1 MAILDLLRRTKKR
14 VDDAIPD
21 FNVRQKAGNVLR
33 QANQIR
39 QNLPI
44 AREGRRLTDMLSAQR
59 ERQAEQARLRREREA
74 QARERRMEESRRRM
88 EQMKARE
95 QERNQKR
102 QENQRKLRE
111 RASAVGKFAAD
122 IPKGLISGGLTTGA
136 ILADTGVKA
145 LQKGEDIVTAPLGKK
160 YKEKLQKTR
169 KRQSEAEDRI
179 LSRVQTLEEK
189 KGEGFKNYLK
199 GAYNQAVPTLKDVK
213 TATPLQRGAALADAA
228 LTIGTGGTFA
238 GLKQAGKQGA
248 KQIAK
253 QYAKTA
259 ALGAASGAAGTATQK
274 DATAKDIAT
283 GAVGGAVF
291 GTALKGAGD
300 VAPVI
305 ARKAGSTLSKAKE
318 GIASALQEPK
328 FKPGFASTKGKK
340 GLEPAQPK
348 VEIVKDPT
356 KRQQIINSVLEGD
369 LTLRAKRFNNRKLSP
384 EELSVVQR
392 SVDSGLKKLGIKS
405 VKEIRD
411 IEGFTPATKVKEPK
425 ASSASSLIK
434 ETQERLQTKAKQD
447 INPQVKRLQDLG
459 ATEKEANDLIK
470 SVGFDKAQNALA
482 SIKDAPDVRNR
493 GGLAYNIATGKTK
506 PREISKPLTE
516 FGDFTPEGKLKSDI
530 KVPAPEAKPTI
541 KLAIKKSPKE
551 LAEEAINKQDTQKV
565 VSEKVFGKEPE
576 IPSTPQQKTQ
586 FEINQAKRDAAIPQ
600 IKAVSKSEADR
611 LKQERVK
618 PEISI
623 KRPQKETDTII
634 RESVFAKQ
642 PTVKLQTETPTT
654 TRNPRQLAEEAVQR
668 ATKEPISP
676 ETPPM
681 ARVSTKED
689 ISVGKTP
696 EIKTRRQQIKETA
709 IKADDA
715 QTQKFVLDERRK
727 DYKALEAQYQ
737 KIKNDKSAT
746 FEDLYKE
753 HDSGVYTPGT
763 EKIHKTL
770 KDFLD
775 DNLEIVKERFGTIT
789 PKRKDYGIHRTTQEN
804 ALRNI
809 IEGVK
814 QGVGDVL
821 YTAGFSKKR
830 TGALK
835 DYTYSI
841 EGALS
846 HLAQAMGPVG
856 QEQKAFLKT
865 ANAIKNQLNEYNQ
878 ALVNKTTKSDRKV
891 DVFSIIKDNFPSKS
905 SETTKYAKLKSDWTD
920 YLRSIF
926 NTSFRQKDDT
936 FTIRQDFIKPFTNA
950 ERDYSNKLF
959 DLTKLSTKEL
969 KNTAEGL
976 GIRLSEKPNRVEMMS
991 RLSMYYKKEYF
1002 GPATETFIRN
1012 VAKADA
1018 TNNPNLITLINDI
1031 GEQYINKELREVN
1044 VLEQA
1049 LGTIRQQFSLGMIGA
1064 NIGNAFQNTLET
1076 TKSFAAA
1083 GLKNTIGGLKD
1094 YFSGK
1099 GRELKRK
1106 YYGARSITQQFYE
1119 KEGLSGAY
1127 SNIVNTISPA
1137 LYSLQQISEDFKDT
1151 VLLGALERKATKKGL
1166 TGDRLQDYVENNFQ
1180 ELAIKMGGAE
1190 DIKLF
1195 TPGQGGQ
1202 VLKTIGQFMQYRIKD
1217 TVKFADSVHDA
1228 LARKGFKNKVFNED
1242 MAFAFN
1248 YTVNSLA
1255 TGFILQQGWA
1265 LGQRAFGPGTGFV
1278 PFDLAKDI
1286 TEGRV
1291 VGPIGSVAKEAYNL
1305 AMAFQM
1311 EEGSKRDEKINEA
1324 QQKLNNLA
1332 IGFIVPA
1339 YGQIRKGYDY
1349 YKAREKGYF
1358 ETTGKDKNVA
1368 NLVTEDNWGAIRA
1381 YLLGGSYDPERQQ
1394 YFKDVQ
1400 REKSPNL
1407 GKQESAV
1414 FKEIK
1419 ERSGIEKA
1427 KEFFA
1432 GIMNKREANKA
1443 LEDLEKGKG
1452 IDKPAGMSDEEW
1464 IKTQATNEVL
1474 LANNMVPNDVL
1485 VQYYGRNIEFGKS
1498 GAERT
1503 KNESKVFNL
1512 ITTLNNDD
1520 KFKKLSDEQKDNIEM
1535 ALMEKAGISKD
1546 TSEYYNKAKNSVTVK
1561 YQMAKEEI
1569 EDNLSRNPNFD
1580 VFNYLLEGRRKINT
1594 KQFASQGVLKMLEQD
1609 GFITSDEYKVLDK
1622 KNFLYLDGEFKDR
1635 SVAVKLKGSGK
1646 GGKGGKASKIKLAPV
1661 PKAKDTIEL
1670 ARLRRQKLPTIRLA
1684 PLKAKAPVLKLAKS
1698 TKSQPKKL
1706 TVRKIRVK

>member
-111 RASAVGKFAAD
+111 KASAVGKFAAD
-122 IPKGLISGGLTTGA
+122 IPKGIISGGLTTGA
-136 ILADTGVKA
+136 IVADTGVKA

-160 YKEKLQKTR
+160 YKERLQKTR
-169 KRQSEAEDRI
+169 KRQSETEDRI
-179 LSRVQTLEEK
+179 LSRVQPLEEK

-199 GAYNQAVPTLKDVK
+199 GAYNQAVPTLRDVK
-213 TATPLQRGAALADAA
+213 TATPLQRGAALVDTA
-228 LTIGTGGTFA
+228 LNIKTGGTFA
-238 GLKQAGKQGA
+238 GLKQAGKQGV

-253 QYAKTA
+253 QYGKTA

-300 VAPVI
+300 VAPVVV
-305 ARKAGSTLSKAKE
+305 RKAGSTLSKARK

-392 SVDSGLKKLGIKS
+392 SVDSGLEKLGIKS

-411 IEGFTPATKVKEPK
+411 IEGFTPAPEVKEPK

-434 ETQERLQTKAKQD
+434 EAQERLQTKATED
-447 INPQVKRLQDLG
+447 INPQIKRLQDLG
-459 ATEKEANDLIK
+459 ATEKEASDLIK

-530 KVPAPEAKPTI
+530 KIPQPDVI
-541 KLAIKKSPKE
+541 K
-551 LAEEAINKQDTQKV
+551 
-565 VSEKVFGKEPE
+565 EKVFGKEPE
-576 IPSTPQQKTQ
+576 IPSTLQQRTQ
-586 FEINQAKRDAAIPQ
+586 FEINQAKRDAAIPKVQALPKGFREVLKDEILPNGYTTKLDIKTGKQ
-600 IKAVSKSEADR
+600 ITNAPSGN
-611 LKQERVK
+611 VK

-634 RESVFAKQ
+634 RKSVFAKQ

-654 TRNPRQLAEEAVQR
+654 PRNPRQLAEEAVQR

-676 ETPPM
+676 EIPPV

-689 ISVGKTP
+689 ISVGKAP

-709 IKADDA
+709 IKADDDA
-715 QTQKFVLDERRK
+715 TQKFVIEERRK

-737 KIKNDKSAT
+737 KIKNDKFAT

-753 HDSGVYTPGT
+753 HESGVYTPGT
-763 EKIHKTL
+763 EKIHKIL

-775 DNLEIVKERFGTIT
+775 DDLEITKERFGTIT
-789 PKRKDYGIHRTTQEN
+789 PIRENYIHHTTKES

-809 IEGVK
+809 TEGVK

-821 YTAGFSKKR
+821 YTAGFAKRR

-835 DYTYSI
+835 DYTYGM
-841 EGALS
+841 EGALA
-846 HLAQAMGPVG
+846 HLAKAMGPVG
-856 QEQKAFLKT
+856 AEQKAFLRT

-891 DVFSIIKDNFPSKS
+891 DVFSIIKNNFPSKS
-905 SETTKYAKLKSDWTD
+905 SETTKYAKLKSDWSE
-920 YLRSIF
+920 YIRSIF

-959 DLTKLSTKEL
+959 DLTKLSTKKL

-976 GIRLSEKPNRVEMMS
+976 GIRLSEKPNRVEIMS

-1012 VAKADA
+1012 VGKADA

-1031 GEQYINKELREVN
+1031 GELYINKELREVN
-1044 VLEQA
+1044 VLEKT

-1064 NIGNAFQNTLET
+1064 NVGNALQNTLET
-1076 TKSFAAA
+1076 TKSLAFA
-1083 GLKNTIGGLKD
+1083 GLKNTAAGVKD

-1106 YYGARSITQQFYE
+1106 YYGATSITQQFYE

-1127 SNIVNTISPA
+1127 SKIVNTISPA
-1137 LYSLQQISEDFKDT
+1137 LYYLQQVSEDFKDT
-1151 VLLGALERKATKKGL
+1151 VLLGALERKAIKKGL

-1202 VLKTIGQFMQYRIKD
+1202 IFKTTFQFMQYRIKD
-1217 TVKFADSVHDA
+1217 TVKFVDSLHNA
-1228 LARKGFKNKVFNED
+1228 LSKQGFKNKMLNED
-1242 MAFAFN
+1242 MGFAFW
-1248 YTVNSLA
+1248 YTVNA
-1255 TGFILQQGWA
+1255 IGTGLVLRQAWGI
-1265 LGQRAFGPGTGFV
+1265 GQSAFGPGTGFV
-1278 PFDLAKDI
+1278 PFDLIKDI
-1286 TEGRV
+1286 KEGKI
-1291 VGPIGSVAKEAYNL
+1291 VGPIGSVVSEAYNL
-1305 AMAFQM
+1305 AEAFQM

-1339 YGQIRKGYDY
+1339 YGQIRKTYNYDQ
-1349 YKAREKGYF
+1349 ARKRGYF

-1381 YLLGGSYDPERQQ
+1381 YILGESYDPERQQ

-1443 LEDLEKGKG
+1443 LEDLEEGKG

-1474 LANNMVPNDVL
+1474 LSNNMVPNDVL

-1546 TSEYYNKAKNSVTVK
+1546 TSEYYNKSKNSVTVK

-1569 EDNLSRNPNFD
+1569 EDNLSKNPNFD

-1646 GGKGGKASKIKLAPV
+1646 GGKGGKGGKAPKIKLAPV

>member
-21 FNVRQKAGNVLR
+21 FNLTQKAGTALR
-33 QANQIR
+33 QTNQIR

-44 AREGRRLTDMLSAQR
+44 AQESRRLTDMLSAQR
-59 ERQAEQARLRREREA
+59 ERQAEQARLRREREI

-88 EQMKARE
+88 DEMKAKE
-95 QERNQKR
+95 QERNR
-102 QENQRKLRE
+102 QREENQRKLRE
-111 RASAVGKFAAD
+111 RTSAVGRFVAD
-122 IPKGLISGGLTTGA
+122 IPKGLASGALTTSA
-136 ILADTGVKA
+136 ILADTGKKA
-145 LQKGEDIVTAPLGKK
+145 LQKGEDIVTAPLGKG
-160 YKEKLQKTR
+160 YKERLQKTR

-179 LSRVQTLEEK
+179 LNKVQPLEEK

-199 GAYNQAVPTLKDVK
+199 GAYNQAVPTLRDVK
-213 TATPLQRGAALADAA
+213 TATPLQRGAALVDAA
-228 LTIGTGGTFA
+228 LTIGTGGAFA
-238 GLKQAGKQGA
+238 GLKQAGKQGV
-248 KQIAK
+248 KQVAK

-259 ALGAASGAAGTATQK
+259 GLGAASGAASTATQK

-283 GAVGGAVF
+283 GALGGAVF
-291 GTALKGAGD
+291 GAGLKGAGD
-300 VAPVI
+300 VATKGIKVVKP
-305 ARKAGSTLSKAKE
+305 ALSKAKE

-340 GLEPAQPK
+340 RLEPAQPK
-348 VEIVKDPT
+348 VE
-356 KRQQIINSVLEGD
+356 
-369 LTLRAKRFNNRKLSP
+369 
-384 EELSVVQR
+384 
-392 SVDSGLKKLGIKS
+392 
-405 VKEIRD
+405 
-411 IEGFTPATKVKEPK
+411 GFTPAPEIKEPK

-434 ETQERLQTKAKQD
+434 EAQEKLQTKTSTAD
-447 INPQVKRLQDLG
+447 
-459 ATEKEANDLIK
+459 ANIVIK
-470 SVGFDKAQNALA
+470 SKNPKVPDLTKPDIDQIARNTKKSNAQIEA
-482 SIKDAPDVRNR
+482 SYGQISAIKEGAKKPIDNIQASLTDYLRNPKKWEKDNVQPQKP
-493 GGLAYNIATGKTK
+493 LSSEEFVPTK
-506 PREISKPLTE
+506 PRTQLEQKELQSAINKAKEQSQFLQSKQSKPE
-516 FGDFTPEGKLKSDI
+516 VS
-530 KVPAPEAKPTI
+530 KPTI
-541 KLAIKKSPKE
+541 KLAIKKSPRE
-551 LAEEAINKQDTQKV
+551 LAEEAINRQDTQKV

-576 IPSTPQQKTQ
+576 IPSTPQQRTQ
-586 FEINQAKRDAAIPQ
+586 FEINQSKRDAAIPQ

-623 KRPQKETDTII
+623 KRPQEETDTLI
-634 RESVFAKQ
+634 RERVFAKQ
-642 PTVKLQTETPTT
+642 PTVKLQTKTPITPRT
-654 TRNPRQLAEEAVQR
+654 SRQLAEEAVQR
-668 ATKEPISP
+668 VAKQPISP
-676 ETPPM
+676 EIAPM
-681 ARVSTKED
+681 ARVSKKED
-689 ISVGKTP
+689 ISVGKAL

-709 IKADDA
+709 IKADDDV
-715 QTQKFVLDERRK
+715 TQKFVLAERDK
-727 DYKALEAQYQ
+727 DYDLLEAQYK

-753 HDSGVYTPGT
+753 HESGAYTPGT
-763 EKIHKTL
+763 EKIHKIL

-775 DNLEIVKERFGTIT
+775 DDLEIAKERFGTIT
-789 PKRKDYGIHRTTQEN
+789 PIRENYIHHTTKES

-809 IEGVK
+809 AEGVK

-821 YTAGFSKKR
+821 YTAGFAKRR

-835 DYTYSI
+835 DYTFGK
-841 EGALS
+841 EGALA
-846 HLAQAMGPVG
+846 HLAKAMGPVG
-856 QEQKAFLKT
+856 AEQKAFLRT
-865 ANAIKNQLNEYNQ
+865 ANVIKNKLNEYNQ
-878 ALVNKTTKSDRKV
+878 ALVNKTAKPDRKV

-976 GIRLSEKPNRVEMMS
+976 GIRLSEKPNRVEMMG

-1012 VAKADA
+1012 VGKADA

-1031 GEQYINKELREVN
+1031 GEQYVNKELREVN

-1049 LGTIRQQFSLGMIGA
+1049 LGTVRQQFSLGMIGA
-1064 NIGNAFQNTLET
+1064 NIGNSVQNTLET

-1255 TGFILQQGWA
+1255 TAFILQQGWA

-1291 VGPIGSVAKEAYNL
+1291 VGPIGSVAEQAYDL

-1349 YKAREKGYF
+1349 YKARERGYF

-1368 NLVTEDNWGAIRA
+1368 NLVTEDNWGKIRA

-1443 LEDLEKGKG
+1443 LEDLEEGKG

-1474 LANNMVPNDVL
+1474 LSNNMVPNDVL

-1520 KFKKLSDEQKDNIEM
+1520 KFKKLSDEQKNNIEM

-1594 KQFASQGVLKMLEQD
+1594 KQFASQGVLKMLKED
-1609 GFITSDEYKVLDK
+1609 GLISEDEYKVLDK

-1635 SVAVKLKGSGK
+1635 SVAVKLKGSG
-1646 GGKGGKASKIKLAPV
+1646 GKARKIKLAPV

-1670 ARLRRQKLPTIRLA
+1670 ARLRRQKLPTLRLA
-1684 PLKAKAPVLKLAKS
+1684 TSRAKTPVLKLAKS
-1698 TKSQPKKL
+1698 TKSEPKKL